1 MEPKEIAMKTFV
13 LCKLAPGKEQK
24 AVSAIRAIEG
34 VAEVYMVFGGWDMI
48 LSAEAD
54 TMDKLSNMIVSR
66 VRAIDGVSATETLV
80 TTNL

>member
-1 MEPKEIAMKTFV
+1 MRAFV

-24 AVSAIRAIEG
+24 AVQKIRSVPG
-34 VAEVYMVFGGWDMI
+34 VNEVFLVFGSWDMI

-54 TMDKLSNMIVSR
+54 TIDKLCGLIVSTI
-66 VRAIDGVSATETLV
+66 RAVDGVSATETLV

>member
-1 MEPKEIAMKTFV
+1 MKTFV
-13 LCKLAPGKEQK
+13 LCKLTPGKEQK
-24 AVSAIRAIEG
+24 SVSEIRAIEG
-34 VAEVYMVFGGWDMI
+34 VTEVYMVFGGWDMI

-66 VRAIDGVSATETLV
+66 VRAVDGVAATETLV